1 MSVLIQLI
9 SIVDSANGVR
19 KLHFW
24 QEFDL
29 FRNSFFNTKTLS
41 ISDILLPVCGKAVDL

>member
-1 MSVLIQLI
+1 MYNNILQCYTQLVLH
-9 SIVDSANGVR
+9 